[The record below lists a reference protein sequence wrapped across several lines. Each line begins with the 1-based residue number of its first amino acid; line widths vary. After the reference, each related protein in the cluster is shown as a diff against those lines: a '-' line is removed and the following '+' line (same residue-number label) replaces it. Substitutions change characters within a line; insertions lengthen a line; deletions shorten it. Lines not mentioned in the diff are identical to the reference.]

1 MKTLLIIILLIVL
14 PGCVTP
20 RPWTKAE
27 KIMLGASCLAV
38 VADAYTTMDGQDH
51 GHRETHPVMG
61 KHPSDG
67 TIISVMAITQIATV
81 IVAHYWEGFR
91 AWILGTKTGVNAGFA
106 FHNMRT
112 AKD

>member
-1 MKTLLIIILLIVL
+1 MKTRLIILLLIVL

-27 KIMLGASCLAV
+27 KVMLGASCLAV
-38 VADAYTTMDGQDH
+38 VVDVYTTMDGQDN
-51 GHRETHPVMG
+51 GHQETNPIMG
-61 KHPSDG
+61 KHPSNG
-67 TIISVMAITQIATV
+67 TIISVMAITQVAT
-81 IVAHYWEGFR
+81 IVLAHYWSDFR
-91 AWILGTKTGVNAGFA
+91 VWILGTKTGVNAGFA

>member
-27 KIMLGASCLAV
+27 KVMLGASCLAV
-38 VADAYTTMDGQDH
+38 VADAYTTMDGQDN
-51 GHRETHPVMG
+51 GHRETNPIMG

-67 TIISVMAITQIATV
+67 TIISVMALMQVTT
-81 IVAHYWEGFR
+81 IVAAHYLPDFR
-91 AWILGTKTGVNAGFA
+91 SWILGVKSGVNAGFA
-106 FHNMRT
+106 FHNIRT
-112 AKD
+112 D